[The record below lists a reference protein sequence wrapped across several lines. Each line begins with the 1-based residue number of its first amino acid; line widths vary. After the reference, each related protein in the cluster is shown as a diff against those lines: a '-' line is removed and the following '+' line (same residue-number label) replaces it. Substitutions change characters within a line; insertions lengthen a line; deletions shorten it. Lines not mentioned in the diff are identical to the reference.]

1 MGPPGCTV
9 GGGGRAGGSFLRGGL
24 EGSVVSKNKHS
35 VGWIPS
41 KEQGN
46 GTNLLHAIF
55 YVQEWVV

>member
-46 GTNLLHAIF
+46 GTNLLHAIS
-55 YVQEWVV
+55 YV